1 MDDDLLE
8 LYSQRLM
15 AHGRRVAADK
25 RLEAPH
31 LTIFRRSPLC
41 GSTVTLDIEL
51 DGDRVKALGYAV
63 RACSLG
69 QVGGSVLVEAL
80 PGPGL
85 AEARAVREA
94 GRVTLDVD
102 VGGVRGQGL
111 GYAGRACSL
120 GEVGVSVLVE
130 ALPGQG
136 LAEARAVME
145 AVRAMLTEGASA
157 PSGPW
162 ADLELLEPAR
172 DLKNRHGSALLPFEA
187 VVEGLEQ
194 LAEGRG

>member
-69 QVGGSVLVEAL
+69 Q
-80 PGPGL
+80 
-85 AEARAVREA
+85 
-94 GRVTLDVD
+94 
-102 VGGVRGQGL
+102 
-111 GYAGRACSL
+111 
-120 GEVGVSVLVE
+120 VGVSVLVE